1 MKITLNTKQDT
12 NEEYHSHKSISA
24 SGLKTIYKKSV
35 KHYLTAKFTESP
47 AMALGTAV
55 HTIMLEGQKQFDQDY
70 YLMPK
75 YDGRTKEG
83 KQIKAKHEKLAGDRK
98 QLRDTDMDIISGI
111 MYNFKQHD
119 LAQKYCTG
127 TVELSH
133 YGTVNDIAI
142 RVRPDVFGDN
152 WIGDVKT
159 CQDNSPLAFRR
170 DLYKYAYHLQGVF
183 YSDMLGF
190 PAENFR
196 FITVETN
203 YPYSVEVYA
212 MDEDMIKLGRQAYNM
227 ALNDWKFYLTS
238 GIEKGYTAAGYA
250 EDGALIL

>member
-1 MKITLNTKQDT
+1 MKITLTTKQDT
-12 NEEYHSHKSISA
+12 NAEYHSHKSISA
-24 SGLKTIYKKSV
+24 SGLKMIYKKSV
-35 KHYLTAKFTESP
+35 QHYLSAKFTESP

-55 HTIMLEGQKQFDQDY
+55 HTIMLEGQKQFDKDY

-98 QLRDTDMDIISGI
+98 ILRDEDMEIISGI
-111 MYNFKQHD
+111 MYNFKQHE

-133 YGTVNDIAI
+133 YGKVNGLDF

-152 WIGDVKT
+152 WVGDVKT
-159 CQDNSPLAFRR
+159 CQDNSPVAFRR
-170 DLYKYAYHLQGVF
+170 DLYKYAYHLQACF

-190 PAENFR
+190 PPENFR
-196 FITVETN
+196 FIAVETK

-212 MDEDMIKLGRQAYNM
+212 LSEDMIEQGRDAYNT
-227 ALNDWKFYLTS
+227 AINDWKLYLAS
-238 GIEKGYTAAGYA
+238 GIAKGYRAAGYTD
-250 EDGALIL
+250 DGSLIL

>member
-1 MKITLNTKQDT
+1 MRITLNTKQDT
-12 NEEYHSHKSISA
+12 NQEYHSHDSISA
-24 SGLKTIYKKSV
+24 SGLKMIYKKSV
-35 KHYLTAKFTESP
+35 KHYLTAKFTETP

-98 QLRDTDMDIISGI
+98 HLRDSDMDIISGI
-111 MYNFKQHD
+111 MQNLRQHD

-133 YGTVNDIAI
+133 YGKMNGIPI

-152 WIGDVKT
+152 WIADVKT
-159 CQDNSPLAFRR
+159 CQDNSAVAFRR
-170 DLYKYAYHLQGVF
+170 DLYKYAYHLQAVF

-190 PAENFR
+190 PPENFR

-238 GIEKGYTAAGYA
+238 GIVKGYTAAGYA
-250 EDGALIL
+250 DDGALIL

>member
-1 MKITLNTKQDT
+1 MRITLSTKQDT
-12 NEEYHSHKSISA
+12 NEEYHSHDSISA
-24 SGLKTIYKKSV
+24 SGLKMIYKKSV
-35 KHYLTAKFTESP
+35 KHFLTAKFTETP

-98 QLRDTDMDIISGI
+98 HLRDSDMDIISGI
-111 MYNFKQHD
+111 MQNLRQHD

-133 YGTVNDIAI
+133 YGKMDGIPI

-159 CQDNSPLAFRR
+159 CQDNSPIAFRR
-170 DLYKYAYHLQGVF
+170 DLYKYAYHLQACF
-183 YSDMLGF
+183 YSDVLGF
-190 PAENFR
+190 PPENFR
-196 FITVETN
+196 FVAVETN

-212 MDEDMIKLGRQAYNM
+212 LDDDMIAQGRQGYKK
-227 ALNDWKFYLTS
+227 ALSDWGFYLAT
-238 GIEKGYTAAGYA
+238 GIEKGYQAAGYMD
-250 EDGALIL
+250 DGALIL

>member
-1 MKITLNTKQDT
+1 MTTTLITKQDS
-12 NEEYHSHKSISA
+12 NDIYHSHKSISA

-35 KHYLTAKFTESP
+35 KHYLRSNFKETP

-55 HTIMLEGQKQFDQDY
+55 HTIMLEGQKQFDKDY

-111 MYNFKQHD
+111 MQNLKQHD

-133 YGTVNDIAI
+133 YGKMNGIPI
-142 RVRPDVFGDN
+142 RVRPDVFGDD

-159 CQDNSPLAFRR
+159 CQDNSPTAFRR
-170 DLYKYAYHLQGVF
+170 DVFKYAYHLQACF
-183 YSDMLGF
+183 YSDVLGF
-190 PAENFR
+190 PPENFR
-196 FITVETN
+196 FVAVETN
-203 YPYSVEVYA
+203 YPFTVEVYA
-212 MDEDMIKLGRQAYNM
+212 LDDTMIALGREAYEK
-227 ALNDWKFYLTS
+227 ALSDWGFYLTT
-238 GIEKGYTAAGYA
+238 GIEKGYQAAGYTD
-250 EDGALIL
+250 DGSLIL